1 MFVSLL
7 KRICIMTIDLPTRSP
22 NLIEE
27 LVDHIQHRT
36 FGRLH
41 DLCVDRGPD
50 GRISVRATANS
61 RFVGQLAEWAV
72 LERMS
77 ESTVRLSISVP
88 QTPRRFMEVET

>member
-1 MFVSLL
+1 MTL
-7 KRICIMTIDLPTRSP
+7 KLPMCCSRQ
-22 NLIEE
+22 IEE
-27 LVDHIQHRT
+27 LAEHIHGRT

-41 DLCVDRGPD
+41 DLNIDQAPD
-50 GRISVRATANS
+50 GQISVRATANS

-72 LERMS
+72 LERIP